1 MNNLNIVRRPY
12 SIAGNQVSVHHEP
25 SDLCVCVCVFEFEFE
40 SCRRLYKLTKLFSGQ
55 AGGAAHAAPL
65 AIAEEGRG
73 KVRGRAV

>member
-1 MNNLNIVRRPY
+1 MARNKLP
-12 SIAGNQVSVHHEP
+12 AADHER
-25 SDLCVCVCVFEFEFE
+25 SDLCVSVFGFEFEFE

>member
-1 MNNLNIVRRPY
+1 MKIERRPS
-12 SIAGNQVSVHHEP
+12 SIAGNQLSVDHEP
-25 SDLCVCVCVFEFEFE
+25 SDLCVYAFEFEFE

-73 KVRGRAV
+73 KVRGRDV